1 MQTIQKVRGTLQEPC
16 LSYILTTWY
25 ENVSLILI
33 AAAKRLQQ

>member
-25 ENVSLILI
+25 E
-33 AAAKRLQQ
+33 AGQEF